1 MLLIYSIIPRICMSN
16 ILITGANGQL
26 GNEFRRLGKG
36 SVNHYIY
43 TDAEDLDITCFS
55 DIQTFFRQNKIDV
68 VINCAAYTNVDLAEA
83 NEDTACKVNQEA
95 VKNLSTVCKERDIFF
110 IHISTDYVFDGTSPE
125 PYTESNPTN
134 PQNGYGRTKLKGE
147 KAVEESGCRFL
158 IFRTSWLYSVW
169 GKNFVK
175 TILRL
180 LDERETLSVVFDQ
193 AGTPTYAGDLA
204 EAIFQIVEKEQ
215 YKGKE
220 GLYHYSNEGV
230 CSWYDFAQ
238 EIARLS
244 GAQKCKVL
252 PCRSSEFPS
261 VVKRPAYSVLDKTKV
276 RKTFKI
282 KIPYWR
288 DSLKKCLE
296 LLIE

>member
-125 PYTESNPTN
+125 P
-134 PQNGYGRTKLKGE
+134 
-147 KAVEESGCRFL
+147 
-158 IFRTSWLYSVW
+158 
-169 GKNFVK
+169 
-175 TILRL
+175 
-180 LDERETLSVVFDQ
+180 
-193 AGTPTYAGDLA
+193 
-204 EAIFQIVEKEQ
+204 
-215 YKGKE
+215 
-220 GLYHYSNEGV
+220 
-230 CSWYDFAQ
+230 
-238 EIARLS
+238 
-244 GAQKCKVL
+244 
-252 PCRSSEFPS
+252 
-261 VVKRPAYSVLDKTKV
+261 
-276 RKTFKI
+276 
-282 KIPYWR
+282 
-288 DSLKKCLE
+288 
-296 LLIE
+296 

>member
-1 MLLIYSIIPRICMSN
+1 MSN

-55 DIQTFFRQNKIDV
+55 DIQTFFQQNKIDV
-68 VINCAAYTNVDLAEA
+68 VINCAAYTNVDLAET
-83 NEDTACKVNQEA
+83 NEDAACKVNQEA
-95 VKNLSTVCKERDIFF
+95 VRNLATVCRKRNAFF
-110 IHISTDYVFDGTSPE
+110 IHISTDYVFDGTSSK
-125 PYTESNPTN
+125 PYTESSPTN

-147 KAVEESGCRFL
+147 QAVEESGCRFL

-169 GKNFVK
+169 GKNFMK

-180 LDERETLSVVFDQ
+180 LNERETLSVVFDQ
-193 AGTPTYAGDLA
+193 TGTPTYAGDLA
-204 EAIFQIVEKEQ
+204 EVIFQIVEKEQ

-244 GAQKCKVL
+244 GTYKCKVL

-261 VVKRPAYSVLDKTKV
+261 EVKRPAYSVLDKAKV
-276 RKTFKI
+276 RNTFDI

-288 DSLKKCLE
+288 DSLKRCLQ
-296 LLIE
+296 LLKD